1 MQILASLGGFEIKIT
16 DLYSKILNSIGNLL
30 LLIMASLDCYIA
42 DMKSE
47 IRFVYLRI
55 IWTQIIVVIIFSI
68 FVIFYLTYRIVYKKS
83 LLKTTKSCISH
94 FSDLKTFSNPT

>member
-1 MQILASLGGFEIKIT
+1 MQILAALGGFEIKIT

-55 IWTQIIVVIIFSI
+55 IWTQIIIVIIFSI
-68 FVIFYLTYRIVYKKS
+68 FVIFYLTYRIVY
-83 LLKTTKSCISH
+83 
-94 FSDLKTFSNPT
+94 